1 MWLILPDRKT
11 IPGTAGG
18 TVRDRAVTVAFPI
31 YKQIDS
37 EKYLARLIF
46 FHRRNLEDIIRC
58 IFDRTKRH
66 DLK

>member
-31 YKQIDS
+31 YK
-37 EKYLARLIF
+37 
-46 FHRRNLEDIIRC
+46 
-58 IFDRTKRH
+58 
-66 DLK
+66 